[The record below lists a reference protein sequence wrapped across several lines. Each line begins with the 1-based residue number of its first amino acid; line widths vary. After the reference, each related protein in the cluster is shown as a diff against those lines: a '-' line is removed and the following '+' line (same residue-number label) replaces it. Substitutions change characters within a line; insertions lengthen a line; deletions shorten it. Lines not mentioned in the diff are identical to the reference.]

1 MHKSTVLALLA
12 LLPTSLA
19 SVSSTIIRNSRD
31 PELNSTL
38 GADTFT
44 NEAWIDVG
52 YVDNATWIG
61 HVMFTPSARTFWHRH
76 EGGQLLK
83 VVSGSGWVGDRG
95 GKPRRLHTGDIAW
108 CPPGIVHWHGADE
121 GSYMMHFAAA
131 YGATEWLEEVSAEE
145 YAAKTDK

>member
-1 MHKSTVLALLA
+1 MRNSTVLAVLAVLA

-38 GADTFT
+38 DAVSFT
-44 NEAWIDVG
+44 NEAWID
-52 YVDNATWIG
+52 NLLAQT
-61 HVMFTPSARTFWHRH
+61 R
-76 EGGQLLK
+76 GGQLLK
-83 VVSGSGWVGDRG
+83 VISGSGWVGDRG
-95 GKPRRLHTGDIAW
+95 GKPLRLHTGDTAW

-121 GSYMMHFAAA
+121 CSYMMHFAAA

-145 YAAKTDK
+145 YAAKSDK

>member
-1 MHKSTVLALLA
+1 MRNSTVLAVLAVLA

-38 GADTFT
+38 DAVSFT

-61 HVMFTPSARTFWHRH
+61 HVMFTPFARTFWHRH
-76 EGGQLLK
+76 EGG
-83 VVSGSGWVGDRG
+83 SSSR
-95 GKPRRLHTGDIAW
+95 
-108 CPPGIVHWHGADE
+108 
-121 GSYMMHFAAA
+121 
-131 YGATEWLEEVSAEE
+131 
-145 YAAKTDK
+145 

>member
-1 MHKSTVLALLA
+1 MRNSTVLAVLAVLA

-38 GADTFT
+38 DAVSFT

-52 YVDNATWIG
+52 YVDNATWIAPQG
-61 HVMFTPSARTFWHRH
+61 DIWFWMGWRQRRKASTPSHRRYC
-76 EGGQLLK
+76 L
-83 VVSGSGWVGDRG
+83 V
-95 GKPRRLHTGDIAW
+95 
-108 CPPGIVHWHGADE
+108 PPGIVHWHGADE
-121 GSYMMHFAAA
+121 CSYMMHFAAA

-145 YAAKTDK
+145 YAAKSDK